1 MVIYTDKGD
10 LEWISDIEKSEDVV
24 LFNSSKKSF
33 PKTRRDD
40 FRPEINLIENM
51 LNGLVVDAPIALEK
65 MKKVSTLSKLAF
77 EKIKR

>member
-1 MVIYTDKGD
+1 MLSFSTQVRNRFQKPVEMILD
-10 LEWISDIEKSEDVV
+10 L
-24 LFNSSKKSF
+24 
-33 PKTRRDD
+33 
-40 FRPEINLIENM
+40 EINLIENM